1 MNEIEPEGNFVG
13 RPKSRYDFVLK
24 LTESRSTT
32 RGYYVHKFTDRKDNH
47 FLMFGD
53 ETLYA
58 QKGDADGPQNQV
70 GAHALIKGDVFKIK
84 ATINR
89 HSINK
94 YSPDSSYK
102 ENVINRPTFG
112 KYLGNLNDQQ
122 TTEEETI

>member
-13 RPKSRYDFVLK
+13 KPKSRYDFVLK

-58 QKGDADGPQNQV
+58 QNGDTGS
-70 GAHALIKGDVFKIK
+70 HALIKGDVFKIK